1 MKKGR
6 DRIRELSRWLG
17 VSPRQAAC
25 LLVGIIAIVVW
36 CVAAIGEV
44 SMLRDIGGAV
54 VALVLLTFPVMLLK
68 ALNQKTS
75 SIRRDIQKQGHAHA
89 ASARRVES
97 VLGTGS
103 SSRSNAGT
111 IGNSVARS
119 GDYFGVGPQY
129 EYAERALL
137 NLGSYETFALRTK
150 SLKMRDVLARSASGL
165 QFDYADLMRLIRTSG
180 LTGVKKHASLYQAWN
195 KDALCA
201 LARVAANQRLCP
213 DDAATAMLI
222 FQFCETVFGAKAL
235 GRTDRKIYLECLS
248 DAGLSKKA
256 EKKLREYGFLNN
268 QPLQSALIR
277 ANMANAGRGQLS
289 ETWISLVNEV
299 LAVDG
304 LLPIS
309 INSGEGPALDRIS
322 CVKPATRRVR
332 NRPLI
337 SVVVPTHNGASLIG
351 TALRSLKEQ
360 TWSEIEVI
368 VVDDGSKPAEVR
380 KLRDVCS
387 QYEQVILLEQK
398 ENHGAY
404 AARNAALRV
413 AKGEFVTVHD
423 DDDWSHPEKLERQAR
438 ALIKNPDVPAN
449 MSLHSRATD
458 DLKFVR
464 VNINLDFV
472 QPNYSSIMVRR
483 STLEEIGGWDLVNRG
498 ADAEFRDRINAR
510 FETKVEVIGRS
521 PMSFTRTR
529 AGSLT
534 HGELD
539 RGYIEPARLMYQQAY
554 MQAHAEGSTVSTG
567 ARDFVAPLDMHPGMR
582 GKSKGRFDVV
592 YATDF
597 RFPGG
602 TTSLALAEI
611 KAALES
617 GLRVGVL
624 QMDSPLN
631 KPGTG
636 YSSALLALFLERD
649 VSLLRLG
656 DEYEADLLIVRHPS
670 VAQFIDTRRSVAS
683 IAACVLIVNTA
694 PVLATGK
701 GAVYDLYECSENI
714 ERCFGVKPVIV
725 PESGVTRKLIERVG
739 GASGLADFEWPGFVK
754 TGRTYE
760 GRTPGPGR
768 PVVGRHSRDSR
779 LKWPDSVDDFLKAYD
794 QKEAY
799 ETHIL
804 GGMDSMATALS
815 EATKSRIRVTPFGGT
830 DVQEYLQSI
839 DFWVYFHSESTIES
853 FGMAAAEAMAAGL
866 VVILPEYMSS
876 TFGEAAVY
884 AKPSEVKQIVA
895 EYWRDPSKYENQ
907 SAKAR
912 RYVDE
917 TYSSSSYVDRL
928 RKLLDKPA
936 IPER

>member
-1 MKKGR
+1 VKKVK
-6 DRIRELSRWLG
+6 DKFRELSGRLG
-17 VSPRQAAC
+17 VSYRQAAF
-25 LLVGIIAIVVW
+25 LVIGILATGVW
-36 CVAAIGEV
+36 CAAAIGDLTL
-44 SMLRDIGGAV
+44 LRDISGAV
-54 VALVLLTFPVMLLK
+54 VALVLLAFPVLLLK
-68 ALNQKTS
+68 ALNLKTS
-75 SIRRDIQKQGHAHA
+75 SIRRDIQKQGQAQA

-97 VLGTGS
+97 VLGSGS
-103 SSRSNAGT
+103 SSRSHAGA
-111 IGNSVARS
+111 IGNSLARS
-119 GDYFGVGPQY
+119 GSYFGIGPQY

-137 NLGSYETFALRTK
+137 NMGAYETFALRTK

-165 QFDYADLMRLIRTSG
+165 QFDYADLMRLIRASG
-180 LTGVKKHASLYQAWN
+180 LTGIKKNAAVFQSWN
-195 KDALCA
+195 KEALCA

-213 DDAATAMLI
+213 DDAATCMLI
-222 FQFCETVFGAKAL
+222 YQFCESVFGSKAL
-235 GRTDRKIYLECLS
+235 GRTDRKVYLECLS
-248 DAGLSKKA
+248 DAGLSKKT
-256 EKKLREYGFLNN
+256 EKKLREYGLLNN

-277 ANMANAGRGQLS
+277 ANLANTGDGQLS
-289 ETWISLVNEV
+289 ETWVSLVNGV

-309 INSGEGPALDRIS
+309 IDSGEGPALDRIS
-322 CVKPATRRVR
+322 CVKPAARRVR

-337 SVVVPTHNGASLIG
+337 SVIVPTHNGASLIG
-351 TALRSLKEQ
+351 TALRSLEQQ
-360 TWSEIEVI
+360 TWAEKEII
-368 VVDDGSKPAEVR
+368 VVDDGSKPAEIS
-380 KLRDVCS
+380 KLRDVCA
-387 QYEQVILLEQK
+387 QYEQVILLEQN
-398 ENHGAY
+398 ENLGAY

-413 AKGEFVTVHD
+413 ATGEFVTVHD
-423 DDDWSHPEKLERQAR
+423 DDDWSHPEKLERQAA
-438 ALIKNPDVPAN
+438 ALMENPDVPAN

-554 MQAHAEGSTVSTG
+554 MQAHAEGRTVSTG
-567 ARDFVAPLDMHPGMR
+567 ERHFVAPLDMHPGMR

-624 QMDSPLN
+624 QVDSPLN

-636 YSSALLALFLERD
+636 YSAGLLALFLERD

-656 DEYEADLLIVRHPS
+656 DEYETGLLIIRHPS
-670 VAQFIDTRRSVAS
+670 VAQFLDTRRSVAS
-683 IAACVLIVNTA
+683 IASCVLIVNTA

-701 GAVYDLYECSENI
+701 GAVYDLRDCSENI
-714 ERCFGVKPVIV
+714 ERCFGVAPVIV
-725 PESGVTRKLIERVG
+725 PESGVTRKLVERVG
-739 GASGLADFEWPGFVK
+739 GSIGLADFDWPGFVK
-754 TGRTYE
+754 TDSSYE

-779 LKWPDSVDDFLKAYD
+779 LKWPDSVNDFLKAYD
-794 QKEAY
+794 QEEAY

-804 GGMDSMATALS
+804 GGMDSMATSLS
-815 EATKSRIRVTPFGGT
+815 SATKSRIRVTPFGGM
-830 DVQEYLQSI
+830 DVQDYLQSV

-876 TFGEAAVY
+876 TFGEAAIY

-895 EYWRDPSKYENQ
+895 DYWSNPLKYQEQ
-907 SAKAR
+907 SARAR

-917 TYSSSSYVDRL
+917 TYSGSSYVARL
-928 RKLLDKPA
+928 RKLLDSLVV
-936 IPER
+936 PER